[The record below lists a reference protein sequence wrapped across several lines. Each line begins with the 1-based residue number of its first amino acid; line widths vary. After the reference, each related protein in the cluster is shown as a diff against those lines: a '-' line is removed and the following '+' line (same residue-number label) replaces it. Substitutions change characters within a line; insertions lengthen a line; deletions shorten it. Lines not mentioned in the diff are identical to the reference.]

1 MNTFLFQVNY
11 KTTQEIDFTS
21 AKTKKKQMDQAIAM
35 VEPVKVLKQRKL
47 PDISE
52 PSSTELSTFFAA
64 LDKTGKRP
72 VLLSLVPG
80 YAEKY
85 KPKALDAKYPQV
97 LMDLYDERYLS
108 VSHSEMQTRADEI
121 FKDLQV
127 TAEEA
132 RNCEFDTRDQ
142 AKCKQW

>member
-1 MNTFLFQVNY
+1 LSITDSRLQNGHL
-11 KTTQEIDFTS
+11 QEIYFTS
-21 AKTKKKQMDQAIAM
+21 AKTKKKQMDQAT
-35 VEPVKVLKQRKL
+35 VLKHIKL

-64 LDKTGKRP
+64 LDITGKRP

-80 YAEKY
+80 YAEEKY

-97 LMDLYDERYLS
+97 LTDLYDETYLS

-127 TAEEA
+127 TA
-132 RNCEFDTRDQ
+132 
-142 AKCKQW
+142 

>member
-1 MNTFLFQVNY
+1 MIFLFRVNY

-21 AKTKKKQMDQAIAM
+21 AKTKKKQMDQAIAS
-35 VEPVKVLKQRKL
+35 VLKHIKL

-64 LDKTGKRP
+64 LDITGKRP

-97 LMDLYDERYLS
+97 LTDLYDETYLS

-142 AKCKQW
+142 AKCK